1 MAAKKAAAKKTT
13 TAAAKKAP
21 AKKAAA
27 GAKRKPN
34 AAFMKE
40 LTPSPELAAV
50 IGNKPVP
57 RTAVIKN
64 LWDYIKKNS
73 LNQGQLINL
82 DEKLK
87 AVYGNKKQ
95 IKMTEV
101 AQAFK
106 HLK

>member
-13 TAAAKKAP
+13 AAKKAP

-27 GAKRKPN
+27 GGKRKPN

-40 LTPSPELAAV
+40 MTPSTELAAV
-50 IGNKPVP
+50 VGSKPLP

-82 DEKLK
+82 DDKLK
-87 AVYGNKKQ
+87 AIYGNKKQ

>member
-1 MAAKKAAAKKTT
+1 MAAKKAAAKKT
-13 TAAAKKAP
+13 AAKKAP

-40 LTPSPELAAV
+40 FTPSPELAAV
-50 IGNKPVP
+50 VGDKPLP
-57 RTAVIKN
+57 RTAVIKK
-64 LWDYIKKNS
+64 LWDYFKKNG

-82 DEKLK
+82 DDNLK
-87 AVYGNKKQ
+87 KVYGNKKQ

-101 AQAFK
+101 AGAFK
-106 HLK
+106 HLKE